1 MKASLGRLGESS
13 VPVPVLTLVGGELVL
28 HKYVVQVTLLLK
40 LLPGLALLR
49 EPPATYQLLC

>member
-28 HKYVVQVTLLLK
+28 HKYVVQVTLLLE

-49 EPPATYQLLC
+49 EPPATYQSLC